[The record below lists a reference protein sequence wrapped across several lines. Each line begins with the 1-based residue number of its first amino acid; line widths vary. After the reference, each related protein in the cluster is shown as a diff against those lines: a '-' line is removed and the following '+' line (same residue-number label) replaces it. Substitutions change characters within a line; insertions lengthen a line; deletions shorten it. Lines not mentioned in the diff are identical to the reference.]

1 MEKEVNRKD
10 YFSIELE
17 NSEIEPN
24 CSPIYRNPS
33 YSKGKLSN
41 LEGLNANNLW
51 ELFVNSVNKYKDK
64 KCLGTRKLNRDGTYG
79 EYIFKS
85 YEELKEEALN
95 IGINIMKMDLCPIKR
110 YEDNE
115 YQKEISMMGIL
126 SKNREEWYLTE
137 HACNAF
143 GICLA
148 PLYDTLGEEN
158 LKYILIQTQLKSLCI
173 TNESLDKIISIIERS
188 IIDSTR
194 DSILIKNLICF
205 DDPTMEINQRAEKLN
220 INLISFNKLREK
232 VSKKDKELY
241 KPKKIKPDDMCSIH
255 FTSGTTGYPKGAVL
269 THRCFLACVKSSYE
283 HLFSENEINLDD
295 DAHLSYLPMAHIF
308 ERLIVMNSYYL
319 GIPIG
324 IFSGSVTRLMS
335 DSQELRPTIL
345 VCVPQVLTRIIQ
357 TVNEKIS
364 HSNFLVRTVFR
375 KALTQKES
383 IIKTKGDPTHWLWDR
398 IIFSNTRQILGGRL
412 KAIISGAAPLGL
424 DINHKIQAIFCCRL
438 IEGFGMSECIG
449 TLGTKYSYAHLGTVG
464 GPFSDVEVKLTSVLE
479 MGYDSTKEPR
489 RGLLK
494 IRGNSVCKGY
504 FRDSVNSKELI
515 DDKGWLD
522 TGDIAERQE
531 DGSFKIIDRKKSL
544 FKLSQGEYIS
554 PERIE
559 GIYLSSSPL
568 IQQVYVYGK
577 STDRFLVALV
587 FPNEQGLR
595 KWSKNKGINDSLPLE
610 ELCELPELFDELNN
624 SFHKAELSSNLFG
637 FERIHQFKVIPEIM
651 STSNGLLTPTMK
663 IAWLRVIVSNS
674 RVFSIELLASNRVAV
689 GIGLSANSRA
699 VASIR
704 LEVTT
709 FLGRFGLKNIIKVV
723 ISITLEVTLGSEK
736 LLRIK
741 TL

>member
-1 MEKEVNRKD
+1 MEEKIDRKD
-10 YFSIELE
+10 FFSVELE
-17 NSEIEPN
+17 NGQVEPES
-24 CSPIYRNPS
+24 SPIYRNPN
-33 YSKGKLSN
+33 YSKGELSN
-41 LEGLNANNLW
+41 LQGLNANNLW
-51 ELFVNSVNKYKDK
+51 ELFVNAVNKYKNK

-95 IGINIMKMDLCPIKR
+95 IGINILKMDLCPIRK

-126 SKNREEWYLTE
+126 SRNREEWYLTE

-148 PLYDTLGEEN
+148 PLYDTLGEDN
-158 LKYILIQTQLKSLCI
+158 LKFILVQTQLKSLCI
-173 TNESLDKIISIIERS
+173 SNDSLEKIISIIERS

-205 DDPTMEINQRAEKLN
+205 DHPTTEINQRAKNLD
-220 INLISFNKLREK
+220 INLILFKNLQEK
-232 VSKKDKELY
+232 VSKKDKEIY

-255 FTSGTTGYPKGAVL
+255 FTSGTTGYPKGAIL

-283 HLFSENEINLDD
+283 HLFSENEIKLDNE

-308 ERLIVMNSYYL
+308 ERLIVMNAYYL

-335 DSQELRPTIL
+335 DSQELKPTIL

-357 TVNEKIS
+357 TVNDKIS
-364 HSNFLVRTVFR
+364 QSNFLVRTVFH
-375 KALTQKES
+375 KALKQKES

-398 IIFSNTRQILGGRL
+398 IIFSNTRQILGGKL

-424 DINHKIQAIFCCRL
+424 EVNHKIQAIFCCKL

-449 TLGTKYSYAHLGTVG
+449 TLGTRYSYAHLGTVG

-504 FRDSVNSKELI
+504 FRDIINSKELI
-515 DDKGWLD
+515 DSNGWLD
-522 TGDIAERQE
+522 TGDIAERQQ

-559 GIYLSSSPL
+559 GIYLSSSSL
-568 IQQVYVYGK
+568 IQHVYVYGQ
-577 STDRFLVALV
+577 STDRFLVALI
-587 FPNEQGLR
+587 FPNEQALR
-595 KWSKNKGINDSLPLE
+595 KWSEDKGMNTLSLSLE
-610 ELCELPELFDELNN
+610 ELCESHELFDELND

-637 FERIHQFKVIPEIM
+637 FERIHKFKVIPEVL

-663 IAWLRVIVSNS
+663 IVRNKVNSKYKEVLNTLRSQI
-674 RVFSIELLASNRVAV
+674 
-689 GIGLSANSRA
+689 
-699 VASIR
+699 
-704 LEVTT
+704 
-709 FLGRFGLKNIIKVV
+709 
-723 ISITLEVTLGSEK
+723 
-736 LLRIK
+736 
-741 TL
+741 